1 MATFGMFAN
10 CLPPL
15 TAKFGAG
22 TGDELFDDDELLLL
36 PPLDV
41 DTEAPLP
48 LLNEPDDEP
57 DDT

>member
-1 MATFGMFAN
+1 MFAN

-22 TGDELFDDDELLLL
+22 TGDELFDEELLL
-36 PPLDV
+36 PPLLDV

-48 LLNEPDDEP
+48 LLNEPEDEP

>member
-1 MATFGMFAN
+1 MFAN
-10 CLPPL
+10 CLPPMVL
-15 TAKFGAG
+15 TPTAKFGAG
-22 TGDELFDDDELLLL
+22 TGDELFDDELLL
-36 PPLDV
+36 PPLLDV

>member
-1 MATFGMFAN
+1 MFAN

-22 TGDELFDDDELLLL
+22 TGDELFDDELLL

>member
-1 MATFGMFAN
+1 MFAN
-10 CLPPL
+10 CLPPM
-15 TAKFGAG
+15 AKFGAG
-22 TGDELFDDDELLLL
+22 TGDKLFDEDELL

-57 DDT
+57 DDDT